1 MAYAIYNISTGV
13 ITQILDTDDTDI
25 LNANLGVGESS
36 VFFDPLVSE
45 IDDSTH
51 YVVSGVLTQQGNLS
65 GISSVI
71 SPSPTQWKADGVST
85 WTLSGIPVGSLITF
99 TAPVG
104 VIEQADIVMTD
115 TVLILKANPGC
126 HGEYSVTI
134 DAPTK
139 LPWTI
144 VKSALE

>member
-1 MAYAIYNISTGV
+1 MSYALYNISTGV
-13 ITQILDTDDTDI
+13 ITNILDTDDTDI
-25 LNANLGVGESS
+25 LNANLEVGQAS
-36 VFFDPLVSE
+36 VSFDPLQVE

-51 YVVSGVLTQQGNLS
+51 YVVGGVLTPQGNLS
-65 GISSVI
+65 GVSSVT
-71 SPSPTQWKADGVST
+71 SPSSTTWKADGIST
-85 WTLSGIPVGSLITF
+85 WTLSGIPVGSLILF

-104 VIEQADIVMTD
+104 VIEQPDIVMSD

-139 LPWTI
+139 LSFTT